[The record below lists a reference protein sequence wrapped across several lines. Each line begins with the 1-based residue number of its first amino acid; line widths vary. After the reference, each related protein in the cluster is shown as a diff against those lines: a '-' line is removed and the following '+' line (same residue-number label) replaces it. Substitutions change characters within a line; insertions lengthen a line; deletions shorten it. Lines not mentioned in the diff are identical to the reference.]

1 MPIAYGPFSVATQ
14 YRLEVTSNIIGW
26 DGITLT
32 TQTTIG
38 IRRVTGSGGGLTGT
52 IPVNI
57 GSETAAGGIGDT
69 TTFNVNFGSTN
80 YVELS
85 SNIVNNSSP
94 SSPWNPA
101 HTYIRIFASVTAASA
116 PTWGN
121 ATASVQLDIPTPNQ
135 ATWPTFTPSTFAAGT
150 LITINLP
157 RKVSTYV
164 HDVFYTFGSIV
175 NQPLGTSV
183 GTSMTTTPPTAL
195 LSEIPNASAGP
206 YTITAVTRTAAGSE
220 VGRQSYTGTLTVPS
234 SSVPTVS
241 AFVVSDE
248 STTVAT
254 QVGAFVQGLSVLKVT
269 SITATASAGA
279 TVSDRRLEVEGSSLR
294 INDTKALLNAGS
306 IPMTA
311 RVWDS
316 RGLQGTLAGSRT
328 VLAYSAPVQGTVLP
342 ANPGGNVFRSTSG
355 GVYQSDGAYL
365 TLRLFASVA
374 SLINGTERNSMTVR
388 IYTRAF
394 GGTTWTLRNTVTPTT
409 TTSGGRITAG
419 AQNIVVG
426 GGAIYLPG
434 NSYEVR
440 VEIADKFNA
449 LISDSITPTAY
460 ITFDLNGAS
469 VGVSKMH
476 QRGALD
482 VGGAGYFRGLY
493 TSYEA
498 LASANSGYFAGT
510 YQVNTTVT
518 SNLPAGIAAGEY
530 LLRVDRIQLGGGVD
544 AVLQNLSP
552 TAAPGSVLFTRTA
565 QALQDSAVAGWDAW
579 TAYGSRAQLYGT
591 NAERL
596 ALVSNRITDGT
607 TFRTSDTGLEWFLAS
622 SQWFLTAGQVLASMV
637 GPTTNS
643 IGNGTLVGSVIS
655 TPALPIGQTVKII
668 ASFSQYL
675 TSGTGAAAAD
685 TRWRNNAADVTNA
698 TFDGSAVSRAAVPV
712 AGVASSGRGANAS
725 FTTTVAAKV
734 SAGIWVG
741 GGATHGVVGSDG
753 TYLRIESA

>member
-57 GSETAAGGIGDT
+57 GSETAAGGVGDT
-69 TTFNVNFGSTN
+69 TTFNVNFTSTN

-116 PTWGN
+116 PAWGN

-135 ATWPTFTPSTFAAGT
+135 ATWPTFTPATFAAGT

-157 RKVSTYV
+157 RKVSTYT
-164 HDVFYTFGSIV
+164 HDVFYTFGSLV
-175 NQPLGTSV
+175 DQPLATAV

-195 LSEIPNASAGP
+195 LSEIPSASAGP
-206 YTITAVTRTAAGSE
+206 YTITAVTRTASGSE

-248 STTVAT
+248 NATVAT

-279 TVSDRRLEVEGSSLR
+279 TVTDRRLEIEGSSLR

-311 RVWDS
+311 RAWDS

-355 GVYQSDGAYL
+355 GVYQADGAYL
-365 TLRLFASVA
+365 TLRLLADVA
-374 SLINGTERNSMTVR
+374 SLINTTERNSMTVR

-394 GGTTWTLRNTVTPTT
+394 GGTSWTLRNTVTPTT
-409 TTSGGRITAG
+409 TTSGGRIRAG

-426 GGAIYLPG
+426 GGALYLPG

-440 VEIADKFNA
+440 VEIADKFNT
-449 LISDSITPTAY
+449 LISDSIIPTAY
-460 ITFDLNGAS
+460 VTVDLNGSS
-469 VGVSKMH
+469 VGIGKMH

-482 VGGAGYFRGLY
+482 VGGAAYFRGSY

-498 LASANSGYFAGT
+498 LANVNSAAFGGNYHVS
-510 YQVNTTVT
+510 TTFT
-518 SNLPAGIAAGEY
+518 TGLPAGIPAGEY
-530 LLRVDRIQLGGGVD
+530 LIRVDRFQIGGGID
-544 AVLQNLSP
+544 AVSQSLTP
-552 TAAPGSVLFTRTA
+552 MFMPDSVIFTRTA
-565 QALQDSAVAGWDAW
+565 QAAQDTPPAAWDPW

-591 NAERL
+591 DAERL
-596 ALVSNRITDGT
+596 AMVTQRLNDGT
-607 TFRTSDTGLEWFLAS
+607 TFRTSDTKLEWFRVGS
-622 SQWFLTAGQVLASMV
+622 DWFLTPGQVLTSMV
-637 GPTTNS
+637 GPTTNT
-643 IGNGTLVGSVIS
+643 IGSGTLVGSVIS
-655 TPALPIGQTVKII
+655 TPVLPIGQQVKII

-675 TSGTGAAAAD
+675 TSGTGAPAAD
-685 TRWRNNAADVTNA
+685 IRWRNNAADVTN
-698 TFDGSAVSRAAVPV
+698 TTYDGAAVSRVQIAT
-712 AGVASSGRGANAS
+712 AGTVSSGRGANLL
-725 FTTTVAAKV
+725 FTTTTNAKV
-734 SAGIWVG
+734 SVGLWVG
-741 GGATHGVVGSDG
+741 GGATSGVFGADG
-753 TYLRIESA
+753 TYMRVESA